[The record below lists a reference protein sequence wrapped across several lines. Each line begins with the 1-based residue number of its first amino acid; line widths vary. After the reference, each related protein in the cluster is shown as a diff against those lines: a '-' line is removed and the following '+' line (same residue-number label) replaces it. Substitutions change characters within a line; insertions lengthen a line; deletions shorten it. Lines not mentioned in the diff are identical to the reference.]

1 MSAPILTPADSVLV
15 VDDEQF
21 CRQIVGRIL
30 RELGNPEIVFAKNG
44 SEAIAAMM
52 APGADFRIIV
62 SDFNMPVKNGLDLLK
77 TIRTST
83 SFIRHDIPFV
93 MLTGLADRA
102 VVGAAMALD
111 TDSFVVK
118 PVSKAALESR
128 INRALSEPRD
138 LKHPKAYNEV
148 DITEASSGLLSHDPI
163 GQARK
168 PDPKAPPA
176 PANGQRMT
184 LNAVKP
190 GSILAQEIRGPGGEL
205 LLACGVEL
213 SPRLLARLKDLT
225 TLKMP
230 IDSVWVQT

>member
-1 MSAPILTPADSVLV
+1 MNAPILSESDRILV

-21 CRQIVGRIL
+21 SRQIVGRIL
-30 RELGNPEIVFAKNG
+30 RDIGNPEIVYAKNG
-44 SEAIAAMM
+44 SEAIGALM
-52 APGADFRIIV
+52 APDAEFKIIV
-62 SDFNMPVKNGLDLLK
+62 SDFNMPVKNGLELLK
-77 TIRTST
+77 SIRTST

-128 INRALSEPRD
+128 ISRALTEQRD
-138 LKHPKAYNEV
+138 LKSPNFYEDV
-148 DITEASSGLLSHDPI
+148 DITAASAGLLSHEPA
-163 GQARK
+163 GQARR
-168 PDPKAPPA
+168 PDPKTPPA
-176 PANGQRMT
+176 PPNGQRLG

-190 GSILAQEIRGPGGEL
+190 GSILAQEIRSPSGEL
-205 LLACGVEL
+205 LLASGVEL
-213 SPRLLARLKDLT
+213 TPRLISRLKDLA

-230 IDSVWVQT
+230 IECIWVQA